1 MSGARMAIVEEIEK
15 RGNIRSADVLKLRA
29 AYYADG
35 AIARE
40 EAEALVHLNEA
51 CPVKD
56 ASWAE
61 LFVEAIS
68 DYLVNDAEPQ
78 GYIVAENADWL
89 IEAIGRDGK
98 IDGRTELEVVVSALD
113 KARWS
118 PMSLV
123 EFALAQVV
131 RAVVDGDGPL
141 RSGETA
147 MLGTITEGEVELIR
161 RILYAFGG
169 DGSVAVTRGEA
180 EALFKINDAVAN
192 AGVNLA
198 WTDLFVKA
206 IANVMMASS
215 GYAAPTREEALR
227 RDAWLESRGD
237 LAPAAMLQSLVSA
250 GLGAVWGGYRK
261 QSTEE
266 RALARLERQR
276 VEIITNEAVGE
287 GEVAWL
293 AERIGRDGKLTDNEA
308 ALIAFLKK
316 ESPHLDPALG
326 VLVERLT
333 AAA

>member
-1 MSGARMAIVEEIEK
+1 MAIVEEIVS
-15 RGNIRSADVLKLRA
+15 RGSIRNADVLKLRA
-29 AYYADG
+29 AFYAEG
-35 AIARE
+35 AISRE
-40 EAEALVHLNEA
+40 EAEALIHLNDA

-68 DYLVNDAEPQ
+68 DYLVNDAEPK

-89 IEAIGRDGK
+89 IEAIGRDGR
-98 IDGRTELEVVVSALD
+98 IDSRTELEVVVSALD

-118 PMSLV
+118 PASLV
-123 EFALAQVV
+123 EFALAQVK
-131 RAVVDGDGPL
+131 RAVTVGDGPL
-141 RSGETA
+141 RAGEA
-147 MLGTITEGEVELIR
+147 AAPGTITESEVELIR

-169 DGSVAVTRGEA
+169 DGSVAVTRVEA
-180 EALFKINDAVAN
+180 EALFEINDAVAN
-192 AGVNLA
+192 AGVNPA

-206 IANVMMASS
+206 IANVVMTSS
-215 GYAAPTREEALR
+215 GYASPTREEALR
-227 RDAWLESRGD
+227 HDAWLERSGD
-237 LAPAAMLQSLVSA
+237 LSPVAGLRSLVSA
-250 GLGAVWGGYRK
+250 GLGVVWGGYRK

-276 VEIITNEAVGE
+276 VEIITNEAVSE
-287 GEVAWL
+287 SEVAWL

-316 ESPHLDPALG
+316 EAPHLDPALG
-326 VLVERLT
+326 LLVERLT